1 MTVIALAD
9 LRRTKMKLTYFPS
22 EFLLGDKVLV
32 APILDEGANTR
43 DIYLPRGTWRD
54 EVDPNHEEH
63 EGPKWLRGYAA
74 DLFTLPYFTKL

>member
-1 MTVIALAD
+1 M
-9 LRRTKMKLTYFPS
+9 
-22 EFLLGDKVLV
+22 GDKVLV
-32 APILDEGANTR
+32 APILDEGATTR

-54 EVDPNHEEH
+54 EVDLNYEEH